1 MNKIN
6 TISGLNLPRRL
17 RDIPD
22 APNILFFRG
31 MLPDESLPA
40 IAIVGT
46 RKPTSYGRQ
55 ATEQIASGLAARGAI
70 IVSGL
75 AHGVDGI
82 AHRATLKAG
91 GKTVAVLPSG
101 LDSPYPSA
109 HRGLA
114 EDIVTAGGA
123 LISEYAPGTPA
134 MQHNFLRRNRLVIGM
149 ADLLVVT
156 EAALRSGTMNT
167 TSHALA
173 QGKDVYVV
181 PGNITSP
188 MSAGCNAL
196 ITQGAFPITD
206 IDEFIEKLFPR
217 AKSRTV
223 ISYSDAERQIVELL
237 ENGVT
242 DGDILQRDSGLDA
255 TEFLQTITMLEING
269 SIKSLGNNKWGL

>member
-31 MLPDESLPA
+31 MLPDDSLPA

-55 ATEQIASGLAARGAI
+55 VTEQIASGLAARGAI

-114 EDIVTAGGA
+114 EDIVTSGGA